1 MTDKEMIKRHW
12 TAMKALFGKK
22 YFVTIYIYIGMTL
35 LFPIAGCV
43 MMTVLSVKENA
54 DMFFVTCCLPLLT
67 GLYNVTCMSFAM
79 SIFPADFTA
88 ANAKAAKTA
97 EMMRKAYNGS
107 SSTSDICACFPINR
121 TVLVKGLCGIIAP
134 MIAVTCLNTL
144 YLSVLSFISESNSVK
159 IYSLIIVTSIMI
171 STIYGEELIMHRNN
185 TLSTILSALYCLV
198 IIACSVLLI
207 GSLIMDED
215 LAGKLVFLKYA
226 AGFPLIILSVIFTV
240 SQIYLLKTKLPKDAE
255 GTARNGERAE
265 VLG

>member
-1 MTDKEMIKRHW
+1 
-12 TAMKALFGKK
+12 
-22 YFVTIYIYIGMTL
+22 
-35 LFPIAGCV
+35 
-43 MMTVLSVKENA
+43 
-54 DMFFVTCCLPLLT
+54 
-67 GLYNVTCMSFAM
+67 
-79 SIFPADFTA
+79 
-88 ANAKAAKTA
+88 
-97 EMMRKAYNGS
+97 
-107 SSTSDICACFPINR
+107 
-121 TVLVKGLCGIIAP
+121 
-134 MIAVTCLNTL
+134 
-144 YLSVLSFISESNSVK
+144 
-159 IYSLIIVTSIMI
+159 MI

-240 SQIYLLKTKLPKDAE
+240 SQIYLLKIKLPKDSV